1 VQKKTLTTA
10 TVGIFKQEHQNHQV
24 DEGQSKRPEIVETL
38 PEVRGG
44 VKGDELLGDQ
54 RFLRGAGHIKLYV
67 CVKMAPL
74 LHVKCTKMLLISNF
88 SHPLC
93 ANEEGTWWKIQKKKP
108 WYLLNV
114 AICKYPALC
123 GKRVLST
130 YLILIGTLFL

>member
-1 VQKKTLTTA
+1 VEKKTLTTA

-38 PEVRGG
+38 PEVGGG

-54 RFLRGAGHIKLYV
+54 GLLRGAGHIKLYV

-93 ANEEGTWWKIQKKKP
+93 AN
-108 WYLLNV
+108 
-114 AICKYPALC
+114 A
-123 GKRVLST
+123 
-130 YLILIGTLFL
+130 

>member
-1 VQKKTLTTA
+1 VEKKTLTTA

-38 PEVRGG
+38 PEVGGG

-54 RFLRGAGHIKLYV
+54 GFLGGAGHIKLYV

-93 ANEEGTWWKIQKKKP
+93 ANAKGTW
-108 WYLLNV
+108 
-114 AICKYPALC
+114 
-123 GKRVLST
+123 
-130 YLILIGTLFL
+130 